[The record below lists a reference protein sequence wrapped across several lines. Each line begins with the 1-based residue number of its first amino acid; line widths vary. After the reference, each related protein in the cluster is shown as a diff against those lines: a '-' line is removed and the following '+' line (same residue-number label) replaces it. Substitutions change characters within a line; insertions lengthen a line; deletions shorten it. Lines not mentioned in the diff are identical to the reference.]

1 MTRDEKPKR
10 LRFLRSQKT
19 MIVRAMRG
27 AAPTAVLAVCALA
40 GAQAALADQ
49 PGRVQISFET
59 SGLKAEAPEA
69 EALRDEAFQGK
80 ALSAEELTGVRGA
93 GLEAGAPGRDG
104 RRDTAVILFDE
115 IGGKR
120 GGSGNT
126 KLSHDAGLGSSLN
139 QSVSSGVY

>member
-10 LRFLRSQKT
+10 LRFLRGQKT

-27 AAPTAVLAVCALA
+27 AAPTALWAACLLA

-59 SGLKAEAPEA
+59 SGLKAAAPEA
-69 EALRDEAFQGK
+69 LLDEAFQGK

-93 GLEAGAPGRDG
+93 GLEAGAPGLDG

-120 GGSGNT
+120 GGRGNT
-126 KLSHDAGLGSSLN
+126 KLSHDAGLGSNLN